1 MLSKSC
7 AINIHRAF
15 HPSVATCTKTR
26 QIWPRTA
33 EITFTPCNQ
42 NLGTFKSSRATV
54 HAEANLKKSALAHAQ
69 HVNEAAS
76 QDELSALGLKLR
88 HARTMRGMRLADLAT
103 VSGCSESLL
112 SKIENGKTTP
122 SLNTLHSLAKG
133 LGLTIAKLLSDDA
146 APKGIVMREGQ
157 RPVLSRMG
165 LGGYG
170 VDGVETELLIPFGA
184 ESALQA
190 TLLHVQPGARSD
202 GLRQHE
208 GDEVGYVVSG
218 QITLTVEGDRYFLKT
233 GDAFFFPSMRPH
245 GIENPGNSPAVIIWV
260 NTPPT
265 L

>member
-1 MLSKSC
+1 MK
-7 AINIHRAF
+7 R
-15 HPSVATCTKTR
+15 
-26 QIWPRTA
+26 
-33 EITFTPCNQ
+33 
-42 NLGTFKSSRATV
+42 
-54 HAEANLKKSALAHAQ
+54 SASADALRKG
-69 HVNEAAS
+69 EAAS
-76 QDELSALGLKLR
+76 QDELAALGQKLR
-88 HARTMRGMRLADLAT
+88 YARTVRGMRLSDLAA

-112 SKIENGKTTP
+112 SKIENGKTIP

-133 LGLTIAKLLSDDA
+133 LGLTIAKLLSDEA
-146 APKGIVMREGQ
+146 VPAGIVMREGQ

-208 GDEVGYVVSG
+208 GDEVGYIING
-218 QITLTVEGDRYFLKT
+218 QITLTVEGDSYFLKK

-245 GIENPGNSPAVIIWV
+245 GIANPGNSPAVVVWV

>member
-1 MLSKSC
+1 M
-7 AINIHRAF
+7 ND
-15 HPSVATCTKTR
+15 
-26 QIWPRTA
+26 
-33 EITFTPCNQ
+33 
-42 NLGTFKSSRATV
+42 
-54 HAEANLKKSALAHAQ
+54 
-69 HVNEAAS
+69 AAS
-76 QDELSALGLKLR
+76 EDELAALGLKLR
-88 HARTMRGMRLADLAT
+88 HARTMRGMRLSDLAT

-112 SKIENGKTTP
+112 SKIENGKTIP

-133 LGLTIAKLLSDDA
+133 LGMTIAKLLSDDT

-184 ESALQA
+184 DSALQA

-218 QITLTVEGDRYFLKT
+218 QITLTVEGDNYFLKA

-245 GIENPGNSPAVIIWV
+245 GIANPGHSPAVVIWV

>member
-1 MLSKSC
+1 LFSEVS
-7 AINIHRAF
+7 
-15 HPSVATCTKTR
+15 
-26 QIWPRTA
+26 
-33 EITFTPCNQ
+33 
-42 NLGTFKSSRATV
+42 
-54 HAEANLKKSALAHAQ
+54 LKKSALADAQ
-69 HVNEAAS
+69 RASEAAS
-76 QDELSALGLKLR
+76 QDELAALGLKLR
-88 HARTMRGMRLADLAT
+88 HARTVRGMRLSDLAT
-103 VSGCSESLL
+103 ISGCSESLL
-112 SKIENGKTTP
+112 SKIENGKTIP

-133 LGLTIAKLLSDDA
+133 LGLTIAKLLSDEVTPA
-146 APKGIVMREGQ
+146 GIVMREGQ

-184 ESALQA
+184 ETALQA

-208 GDEVGYVVSG
+208 GDEVGYIING
-218 QITLTVEGDRYFLKT
+218 QITLTVEGDSYFLKT

-245 GIENPGNSPAVIIWV
+245 GIANPGNSPAVVIWV

>member
-1 MLSKSC
+1 M
-7 AINIHRAF
+7 RE
-15 HPSVATCTKTR
+15 
-26 QIWPRTA
+26 A
-33 EITFTPCNQ
+33 EITFMPCNR
-42 NLGTFKSSRATV
+42 NFDTFESSRAAV
-54 HAEANLKKSALAHAQ
+54 ESEASLKKSALADALHA
-69 HVNEAAS
+69 NEAAA
-76 QDELSALGLKLR
+76 QDELAVLGVKLR
-88 HARTMRGMRLADLAT
+88 HARTMRGMRLSDLAT

-112 SKIENGKTTP
+112 SKIENGKTIP

-184 ESALQA
+184 DSALQA

-208 GDEVGYVVSG
+208 GDEVGYIVSG
-218 QITLTVEGDRYFLKT
+218 QITLTVEGESYFLKT

-245 GIENPGNSPAVIIWV
+245 GIANPGSSPAVIIWV

>member
-1 MLSKSC
+1 MNK
-7 AINIHRAF
+7 A
-15 HPSVATCTKTR
+15 
-26 QIWPRTA
+26 
-33 EITFTPCNQ
+33 
-42 NLGTFKSSRATV
+42 
-54 HAEANLKKSALAHAQ
+54 ALAGARHA
-69 HVNEAAS
+69 NERAS
-76 QDELSALGLKLR
+76 QDELAVLGLKLR
-88 HARTMRGMRLADLAT
+88 HARTVRGMRLSDLAA

-112 SKIENGKTTP
+112 SKIENGKTIP

-146 APKGIVMREGQ
+146 ALKGVVMREGQ

-202 GLRQHE
+202 GMRQHE
-208 GDEVGYVVSG
+208 GDEVGYIVSG
-218 QITLTVEGDRYFLKT
+218 QITLTVDNESYFLKA

-245 GIENPGNSPAVIIWV
+245 GIANPGALPAIVIWV

>member
-1 MLSKSC
+1 LKRSASANAK
-7 AINIHRAF
+7 RASEDA
-15 HPSVATCTKTR
+15 P
-26 QIWPRTA
+26 
-33 EITFTPCNQ
+33 
-42 NLGTFKSSRATV
+42 
-54 HAEANLKKSALAHAQ
+54 
-69 HVNEAAS
+69 
-76 QDELSALGLKLR
+76 QDELAVLGTKLR
-88 HARTMRGMRLADLAT
+88 HARTIRGMRLSDLAA

-112 SKIENGKTTP
+112 SKIENGKAIP
-122 SLNTLHSLAKG
+122 SLNTLHGLAKG

-146 APKGIVMREGQ
+146 VPKGIVMREGQ
-157 RPVLSRMG
+157 RPVLSRIG

-184 ESALQA
+184 DSALQA

-208 GDEVGYVVSG
+208 GDEVGYIVSG
-218 QITLTVEGDRYFLKT
+218 QITLTVDGDSYFLKA

-245 GIENPGNSPAVIIWV
+245 GIANPGNSATVIVWV

>member
-1 MLSKSC
+1 LKRSASANAK
-7 AINIHRAF
+7 RA
-15 HPSVATCTKTR
+15 S
-26 QIWPRTA
+26 
-33 EITFTPCNQ
+33 ED
-42 NLGTFKSSRATV
+42 
-54 HAEANLKKSALAHAQ
+54 
-69 HVNEAAS
+69 AA
-76 QDELSALGLKLR
+76 QDELAVLGTKLR
-88 HARTMRGMRLADLAT
+88 HARTIRGMRLSDLAA

-112 SKIENGKTTP
+112 SKIENGKAIP
-122 SLNTLHSLAKG
+122 SLNTLHGLAKG

-146 APKGIVMREGQ
+146 VPKGIVMREGQ

-184 ESALQA
+184 DSALQA

-208 GDEVGYVVSG
+208 GDEVGYIVSG
-218 QITLTVEGDRYFLKT
+218 QIALTVDGDSYFLKA

-245 GIENPGNSPAVIIWV
+245 GIANPGNSAAVIVWV